1 MQRCSRGCIEG
12 ERRREDFERRGRK
25 GYAEDAKKPEINKEL
40 AIAVMPVY
48 SCKGSAE

>member
-1 MQRCSRGCIEG
+1 LKASGEEKILNAEGAKVTQRTR
-12 ERRREDFERRGRK
+12 
-25 GYAEDAKKPEINKEL
+25 KKPEINKEL